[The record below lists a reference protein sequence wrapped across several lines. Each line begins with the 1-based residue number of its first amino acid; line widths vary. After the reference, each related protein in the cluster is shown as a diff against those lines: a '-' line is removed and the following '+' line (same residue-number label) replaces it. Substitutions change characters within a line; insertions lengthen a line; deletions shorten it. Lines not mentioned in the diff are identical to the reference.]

1 MRWSTTWIAV
11 MSESPN
17 SSEKARSAEDA
28 KAQKRAE
35 IERKVAE
42 ARAQQQKE
50 KELKA
55 KAELEYQKLEQEKEA
70 RKQTQVR
77 ELVQEAMREKD
88 EQLARNIA
96 KREEENRAL
105 LLELQ
110 QNPLQ
115 KIMEFKVYLQF
126 SHILHRHSI
135 DFAVGRR
142 HCALQGARVRAG
154 HQVLQNI

>member
-1 MRWSTTWIAV
+1 MMSWSTTWIAA
-11 MSESPN
+11 MSERPN
-17 SSEKARSAEDA
+17 GSEKARSAEDA

-42 ARAQQQKE
+42 ARAEQQKE

-55 KAELEYQKLEQEKEA
+55 KAELENKKLEQEKEA

-77 ELVQEAMREKD
+77 ELLQEAMREKD

-105 LLELQ
+105 QLELQ
-110 QNPLQ
+110 RNPLQ

-126 SHILHRHSI
+126 SFFISI
-135 DFAVGRR
+135 R
-142 HCALQGARVRAG
+142 LT
-154 HQVLQNI
+154 LL